1 VPRRFRLLADIEPLR
16 QSPAFRRLWAGTTLS
31 SVGGALT
38 YFALSL
44 QVFRLT
50 HSSVGALGLF
60 GAAIGAGGLVSAVLS
75 GPLRHLARP
84 GRAMLI
90 TVTIWGGAFAGF
102 ALARSLWLTLAMLA
116 AAGAADM
123 FTVVFR
129 GAILQEV
136 TPDPLRG
143 RVMAADYVV
152 GAGGAQ
158 VGNLEAGALGS
169 LTTPVISALAGGL
182 ATVAGALILAVAL
195 PGFYR
200 YRWTGDQDPDGGL

>member
-1 VPRRFRLLADIEPLR
+1 
-16 QSPAFRRLWAGTTLS
+16 
-31 SVGGALT
+31 
-38 YFALSL
+38 
-44 QVFRLT
+44 
-50 HSSVGALGLF
+50 
-60 GAAIGAGGLVSAVLS
+60 
-75 GPLRHLARP
+75 
-84 GRAMLI
+84 MLI

-152 GAGGAQ
+152 GAGGSQ
-158 VGNLEAGALGS
+158 LGNLESGALGS

-182 ATVAGALILAVAL
+182 AAMAGALILAVAL

-200 YRWTGDQDPDGGL
+200 YRWTGDGGVSGTTAQENPENVVTNEGA